1 MLYKPRKGK
10 MKKKI
15 IDKIDLVIEDI
26 INIQELIDFDTSDS
40 SEYDL
45 DSVVNL
51 LAEIRGRVN
60 NEEEETEK
68 IDLKDL

>member
-1 MLYKPRKGK
+1 MN
-10 MKKKI
+10 KKI

>member
-1 MLYKPRKGK
+1 

-26 INIQELIDFDTSDS
+26 LNIQESINFDTSDT

-45 DSVVNL
+45 DSITSTLTELKAQVASQEEDEERINL
-51 LAEIRGRVN
+51 KEV
-60 NEEEETEK
+60 
-68 IDLKDL
+68 

>member
-1 MLYKPRKGK
+1 MN
-10 MKKKI
+10 KKI

-26 INIQELIDFDTSDS
+26 AYLQEIIDFDTTDS

-51 LAEIRGRVN
+51 LGEIRGKVSN
-60 NEEEETEK
+60 QEEEVER
-68 IDLKDL
+68 IDLKQL

>member
-1 MLYKPRKGK
+1 MN
-10 MKKKI
+10 KKI

-26 INIQELIDFDTSDS
+26 NSLQELIDFDTTDS

-51 LAEIRGRVN
+51 LAELRGKVAN
-60 NEEEETEK
+60 QQDEVEK
-68 IDLKDL
+68 IDLKQL

>member
-1 MLYKPRKGK
+1 

-26 INIQELIDFDTSDS
+26 IYIQELIDFDTSDS

-51 LAEIRGRVN
+51 LAEIRGKVN
-60 NEEEETEK
+60 NETEEVEK

>member
-1 MLYKPRKGK
+1 MN
-10 MKKKI
+10 KKL
-15 IDKIDLVIEDI
+15 IDKIDLIIEDI
-26 INIQELIDFDTSDS
+26 THIQELIDFDTTES
-40 SEYDL
+40 SEHDL

-68 IDLKDL
+68 INLKDL

>member
-1 MLYKPRKGK
+1 

-26 INIQELIDFDTSDS
+26 AYLQELIDFDTTDS

-51 LAEIRGRVN
+51 LAEIRGKVSN
-60 NEEEETEK
+60 QEEEVER
-68 IDLKDL
+68 IDLKQL

>member
-1 MLYKPRKGK
+1 MN
-10 MKKKI
+10 KKI

-26 INIQELIDFDTSDS
+26 AHLQELIDFDTTDS

-51 LAEIRGRVN
+51 LAEIRGKVSN
-60 NEEEETEK
+60 QEEEVEK
-68 IDLKDL
+68 IDLKQL

>member
-1 MLYKPRKGK
+1 

-26 INIQELIDFDTSDS
+26 LNIQESIDFDTSDT

-45 DSVVNL
+45 
-51 LAEIRGRVN
+51 
-60 NEEEETEK
+60 EK
-68 IDLKDL
+68 M

>member
-1 MLYKPRKGK
+1 

-15 IDKIDLVIEDI
+15 IDKIDLIIEDI
-26 INIQELIDFDTSDS
+26 SHIQELIDFDTTES
-40 SEYDL
+40 SEHDL

-51 LAEIRGRVN
+51 LAEIRGKVH
-60 NEEEETEK
+60 NEIEEVEK

>member
-1 MLYKPRKGK
+1 

-26 INIQELIDFDTSDS
+26 VNIQELIDFDTSDS

-51 LAEIRGRVN
+51 LAEIRGKVN
-60 NEEEETEK
+60 NEVEDIEK

>member
-1 MLYKPRKGK
+1 MN
-10 MKKKI
+10 KKI

-26 INIQELIDFDTSDS
+26 ANLQELISFDTSDS

-51 LAEIRGRVN
+51 LAEIRGKVA
-60 NEEEETEK
+60 NEEDEVEK
-68 IDLKDL
+68 IDLKQL

>member
-1 MLYKPRKGK
+1 MN
-10 MKKKI
+10 KKI

-26 INIQELIDFDTSDS
+26 NYLQELIDFDTTDS

-51 LAEIRGRVN
+51 LAEIRGKVA
-60 NEEEETEK
+60 NEEYEVEK
-68 IDLKDL
+68 IDLKQL